1 MADINSDRI
10 LALAGIFQAAGLVQE
25 VACKNTV
32 EQSAFN
38 TSIHSVFKIN
48 ADSVEEIYGGTSG
61 LKYGLDMIARL
72 FNKNNKKADM
82 EITRYV
88 ISMMVLERKLIKNS
102 AMLEAIS
109 VGIEKAEAQSEHF
122 GSHTHENIIASL
134 ADLYSNTIST
144 LSPRIMV
151 SGEHGYLENPDNAN
165 KVRTLLL
172 AGIRS
177 TVLWRQKGGG
187 RLQLIFG
194 RNKIL
199 KITENLL
206 SQIPVLH

>member
-1 MADINSDRI
+1 MTEADPDCII
-10 LALAGIFQAAGLVQE
+10 ALAGIFQAAGLVQE

-38 TSIHSVFKIN
+38 TSIHSIFKLN
-48 ADSVEEIYGGTSG
+48 ADSVEDIYGGISG
-61 LKYGLDMIARL
+61 LKYGLDMLAKL
-72 FNKNNKKADM
+72 FNKNNKQTDM

-88 ISMMVLERKLIKNS
+88 ISIMVLERKLIKNP
-102 AMLEAIS
+102 AMLEKIR

-122 GSHTHENIIASL
+122 NSHTHENIIASL
-134 ADLYSNTIST
+134 ADVYSNTIST

-151 SGEHGYLENPDNAN
+151 SGDHGYLDSPDNAN
-165 KVRTLLL
+165 KVRALLL

-187 RLQLIFG
+187 RLQLILG

-199 KITENLL
+199 KTTEGLL
-206 SQIPVLH
+206 ANMPVLH